1 MNNIEK
7 ANAALRLKE
16 NEDFRDLMK
25 CVEADIFAAFKSVE
39 LGAEEELKNAHYLSH
54 GFKLFIQRLDKY
66 VEVAKYEAQS
76 QKDEEY

>member
-25 CVEADIFAAFKSVE
+25 CIEAEIFTAFKNVE
-39 LGAEEELKNAHYLSH
+39 LGAEEELRNAHYLSH
-54 GFKLFIQRLDKY
+54 GFKLFIQRFDKY
-66 VEVAKYEAQS
+66 IEFAKYEAQS

>member
-16 NEDFRDLMK
+16 NEDFRWLMR
-25 CVEADIFAAFKSVE
+25 CIEAEIFEAFMNTK
-39 LGAEEELKNAHYLSH
+39 LGQAEELNGVHQLSH
-54 GFKLFIQRLDKY
+54 GFRLINQRLDKY
-66 VEVAKYEAQS
+66 VEVAKFEANS

>member
-16 NEDFRDLMK
+16 NEDFRALMK
-25 CVEADIFAAFKSVE
+25 CIEAEIFEAFMNTK
-39 LGAEEELKNAHYLSH
+39 LGQAEELDSVHQLSH
-54 GFKLFIQRLDKY
+54 GFKLINQRLDKY